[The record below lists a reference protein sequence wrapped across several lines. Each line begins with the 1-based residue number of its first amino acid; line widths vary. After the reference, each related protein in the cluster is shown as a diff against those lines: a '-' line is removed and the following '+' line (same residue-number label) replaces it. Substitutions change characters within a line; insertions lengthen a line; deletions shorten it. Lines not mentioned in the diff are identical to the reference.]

1 MIKTAF
7 FDTAASL
14 LMGILSGM
22 GIGGGGLLVIYLTL
36 PGRVPQ
42 KDAQAVNL
50 GFFII
55 AAISSLVFHLREHRV
70 DVKKLLTLTFS
81 GIAGSLMGTYFAKNA
96 DGELLTKLF
105 GWMLLLSGTVTLFKC
120 LRERKRAGKKRRKKG
135 R

>member
-1 MIKTAF
+1 
-7 FDTAASL
+7 
-14 LMGILSGM
+14 MGILSGM